1 MSHETSPST
10 HRPYGIARVTRVW
23 QVPRSTVYAQR
34 NRRARPTP
42 VAKRGPKPPQ
52 SDAELTAAVRAVI
65 AASPFHGEGHRKIWA
80 RLRVQGLRTSKRRT
94 LVVMRAADLLG
105 PARLPTPVAAR
116 PHDGTIVTASPNVMW
131 GTDATATVTLADGH
145 VTIFGAIDHC
155 TAECV
160 GLHAAKYGTRFEAL
174 EPVRQGVRDHF
185 GTMAAGV
192 ASGLTMRHDH
202 GSQYMSNDFHA
213 ELRFLGIV
221 SSPAFVRQPEGN
233 GCIERFFR
241 TLKEQLLWVRH
252 FTDVEDLQQA
262 LRTFKETY
270 NQQWLIERLGF
281 RAPAVVR
288 RAFALTT
295 AAGIHSPGC
304 PRNPWRYNRPYREAR
319 GVVIDPDTHPAF
331 VAMQIVDAIRNGL
344 PARGGGG
351 RDHEVVDLYPLRR
364 LRRAPGAARVLERAD
379 QLLLLGVHRNR
390 RLLLPLRASHAPGD
404 VPKLRVPIDMLAAL
418 TSLGVALQAVAQSV
432 QQLGDH
438 RVADAVAQ
446 TVERH
451 RQRPCA
457 LARPPQ
463 RRVGIAGGGRLDQR
477 IQIAQQRRVEIDR
490 ALAAAARPSRPA
502 ARERLVRRQF
512 TQTALDGRCR
522 DTRGSGD
529 QRRAAIPDRLGL
541 SRRPHP
547 ARSLREHGRQR
558 CMLCPQGSQLHGR
571 SVLLADQQ
579 YKQLFP
585 YSILAEAVR
594 NESALYWGS
603 SPI

>member
-1 MSHETSPST
+1 
-10 HRPYGIARVTRVW
+10 
-23 QVPRSTVYAQR
+23 
-34 NRRARPTP
+34 
-42 VAKRGPKPPQ
+42 
-52 SDAELTAAVRAVI
+52 
-65 AASPFHGEGHRKIWA
+65 
-80 RLRVQGLRTSKRRT
+80 
-94 LVVMRAADLLG
+94 
-105 PARLPTPVAAR
+105 
-116 PHDGTIVTASPNVMW
+116 
-131 GTDATATVTLADGH
+131 
-145 VTIFGAIDHC
+145 
-155 TAECV
+155 
-160 GLHAAKYGTRFEAL
+160 
-174 EPVRQGVRDHF
+174 
-185 GTMAAGV
+185 
-192 ASGLTMRHDH
+192 
-202 GSQYMSNDFHA
+202 
-213 ELRFLGIV
+213 
-221 SSPAFVRQPEGN
+221 
-233 GCIERFFR
+233 
-241 TLKEQLLWVRH
+241 
-252 FTDVEDLQQA
+252 
-262 LRTFKETY
+262 
-270 NQQWLIERLGF
+270 
-281 RAPAVVR
+281 
-288 RAFALTT
+288 
-295 AAGIHSPGC
+295 
-304 PRNPWRYNRPYREAR
+304 
-319 GVVIDPDTHPAF
+319 
-331 VAMQIVDAIRNGL
+331 MQIVDAIRNGL

-404 VPKLRVPIDMLAAL
+404 VPKLRGPIDMLAAL

-451 RQRPCA
+451 RHRPCA

-463 RRVGIAGGGRLDQR
+463 RRVGIAGGGRLNQR

-529 QRRAAIPDRLGL
+529 QRRAAITDRLGL

-558 CMLCPQGSQLHGR
+558 CMLCPQGGQLHGR

-585 YSILAEAVR
+585 YRLLVGREA
-594 NESALYWGS
+594 
-603 SPI
+603 